1 MAKLKARTRGKIK
14 AAKKSNVVRPFTP
27 EALLKRSIRAHF
39 TRLGFTKANDGTLV
53 LPGTGK
59 DDVRTLHASQ
69 RAERL
74 EDSAEFIK
82 RTLET
87 ALLR

>member
-1 MAKLKARTRGKIK
+1 MAKIKAKKRGKSK
-14 AAKKSNVVRPFTP
+14 AAKKSNVARPFTP

-59 DDVRTLHASQ
+59 DVVRTLHSSQ

-74 EDSAEFIK
+74 ATSFSSF
-82 RTLET
+82 L
-87 ALLR
+87 